1 MVFSNLY
8 MASQVFPGK
17 FSSLEKISDFIVDEA
32 HKTSLDETA
41 IYEVQLAVDEA
52 CSNIIEHAYQGEGKG
67 EIICSCEISPDAFTV
82 VLQDE
87 GKPFD
92 PAEIKKL
99 DVGVPLESLGNRGAG
114 VFLMKKLMDKVEF
127 KFLDDNG
134 TILTLVKHF

>member
-1 MVFSNLY
+1 MGFSNLY

-17 FSSLEKISDFIVDEA
+17 FSSLEKISDFIVEEA
-32 HKTSLDETA
+32 QKTSLDETA
-41 IYEVQLAVDEA
+41 VYEVQLAVDEA

-67 EIICSCEISPDAFTV
+67 EIICSCEISPNAFTV

-99 DVGVPLESLGNRGAG
+99 EIGVPLESLGNRGAG

-127 KFLDDNG
+127 EFLDDKG
-134 TILTLVKHF
+134 TILTLVKRF